1 VLEKPN
7 RRSFTFTF
15 LFTRTPARTRTH
27 RHVYAAPWP
36 LGKVAYALS
45 TMGGALLTMGGGS
58 VCVPLTMLLS
68 RCFLCTIATMVWAAA
83 PVKEEAELFYTPAS
97 PELIALRGF
106 IAEYSFP
113 R

>member
-1 VLEKPN
+1 MYIYPHARAHTHAPACVCRTLAPG
-7 RRSFTFTF
+7 RSGVRPIDDWWCPTDDG
-15 LFTRTPARTRTH
+15 R
-27 RHVYAAPWP
+27 WQC
-36 LGKVAYALS
+36 
-45 TMGGALLTMGGGS
+45 
-58 VCVPLTMLLS
+58 VCVPLTMLS
-68 RCFLCTIATMVWAAA
+68 RCFLCTLSTMVWAAA

>member
-1 VLEKPN
+1 MHPHARAHTHAPACVCRTLVPG
-7 RRSFTFTF
+7 RSGV
-15 LFTRTPARTRTH
+15 RPIDNGWR
-27 RHVYAAPWP
+27 
-36 LGKVAYALS
+36 
-45 TMGGALLTMGGGS
+45 GGR
-58 VCVPLTMLLS
+58 VCVPLTMLS
-68 RCFLCTIATMVWAAA
+68 RCILCILSTMVWAAA